1 MPLRSLAGFGHDLRV
16 AATTARRQPIF
27 TAFVVLILAFGIGAS
42 IAIFSV
48 VDGVLIREL
57 PYRDPA
63 KLVWLWSVRPDA
75 TRFPFAI
82 QDVVDLRERA
92 TAFDTMAAMGHWSV
106 AFTGSGA
113 PARPQGLRV

>member
-1 MPLRSLAGFGHDLRV
+1 MGASSVIDFARDLR
-16 AATTARRQPIF
+16 AAAATARRQPVF

-48 VDGVLIREL
+48 VDGVLLREL

-63 KLVWLWSVRPDA
+63 RLVWLWSVRPDG

-82 QDVVDLRERA
+82 QDLVDLRERS
-92 TAFDTMAAMGHWSV
+92 TAFDTVAAMGNWSV

-113 PARPQGLRV
+113 PV